1 MATEITVPNLDVDT
15 AVASG
20 AFTDGAAGQGANTD
34 VRYSGPFGNFTLT
47 AEQIAAAQAAAGGG
61 AGATTGPNTASSVAA
76 NADTV
81 GGVNVAET
89 SANILDNP
97 VEFLTGQGATL
108 TGAVDA
114 IDPNTVGTNL
124 NNADYNMNVGGLSGT
139 ATQVGTATAGAQG
152 YAAELGSAQQA
163 ATNFRRDGNYS

>member
-20 AFTDGAAGQGANTD
+20 AFTDGAEGQGATAGTT
-34 VRYSGPFGNFTLT
+34 YSGPFGNFTLT
-47 AEQIAAAQAAAGGG
+47 PEQIAAAQAAAGGG
-61 AGATTGPNTASSVAA
+61 AGSTTNPNTASSVAA

-89 SANILDNP
+89 SVNILDNP

-114 IDPNTVGTNL
+114 ID
-124 NNADYNMNVGGLSGT
+124 
-139 ATQVGTATAGAQG
+139 
-152 YAAELGSAQQA
+152 
-163 ATNFRRDGNYS
+163 

>member
-34 VRYSGPFGNFTLT
+34 VTYSGPFGNFTLT
-47 AEQIAAAQAAAGGG
+47 PEQIAAAQAAAGGG
-61 AGATTGPNTASSVAA
+61 AATTPNTSSSVAA

-114 IDPNTVGTNL
+114 IDPNATGTKP
-124 NNADYNMNVGGLSGT
+124 
-139 ATQVGTATAGAQG
+139 
-152 YAAELGSAQQA
+152 
-163 ATNFRRDGNYS
+163 